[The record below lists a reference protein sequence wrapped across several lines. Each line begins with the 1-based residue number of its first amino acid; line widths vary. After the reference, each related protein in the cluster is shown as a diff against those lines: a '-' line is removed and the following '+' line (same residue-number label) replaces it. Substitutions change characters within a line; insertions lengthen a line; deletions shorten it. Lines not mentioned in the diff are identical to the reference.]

1 MIISLL
7 KSVRRLT
14 TPRTRMFAVNPYRH
28 VRVATAPPHGWK
40 KKPTAMIAYTITRST
55 PSYQLLS
62 PSDAIR
68 LRTATDRAI
77 DTSSKGSNPRVRRG
91 GPRNAEANTRIGA
104 TNSAICV
111 LELVQIPTL
120 RSILFLHAI

>member
-62 PSDAIR
+62 PSEAIR
-68 LRTATDRAI
+68 RRTATERAI
-77 DTSSKGSNPRVRRG
+77 DTSAKGSNPRDRQEGAMHVDAHTGRG
-91 GPRNAEANTRIGA
+91 RP
-104 TNSAICV
+104 
-111 LELVQIPTL
+111 
-120 RSILFLHAI
+120 